1 MLDFAHSPGP
11 TLIHLLGLTWQGG
24 AIVQYLLAQFL
35 LHWPTTAH
43 LLYKSS
49 FLFFASFYKGQHTL
63 HTFLG
68 SLNFIL
74 FVLFFLHIKGSKS
87 GIKKSQSAELNIEL
101 QIRKTKTNCKSK
113 QSNDFTVL
121 NCKTPKDH
129 KAKLVKKWFAFNVL
143 NCKVLYLDYFIGN
156 FIGFFIENQ

>member
-101 QIRKTKTNCKSK
+101 
-113 QSNDFTVL
+113 
-121 NCKTPKDH
+121 
-129 KAKLVKKWFAFNVL
+129 
-143 NCKVLYLDYFIGN
+143 
-156 FIGFFIENQ
+156 